1 MRKKIIICFLVL
13 VLSPLIS
20 TETIEKILLVG
31 NQKVSRDTVLF
42 YMKSKENGLYS
53 EALLRE
59 DFKNLWNTGFF
70 ENIAIESDNGT
81 RAKIVKVKVKE
92 NLLISS
98 VTYKTNKKIKENDIL
113 DRLQEHNI
121 ILTAFSYYSPSKMK
135 KVEKIIKEMLQDK
148 GFNQGKVEITA
159 KEEPGKQQIALT
171 IHVIRGPKTRIGNI
185 AFPGLDTQKVSPGF
199 LRRGMK
205 HNKPHGILSFL
216 GGKDVY
222 KKEKIAEDLEEIKL
236 RLQQKGYLEA
246 KVGSPIVS
254 IVRKHTVMGK
264 VQKMMLIEIPVDT
277 GPQYRVGN
285 VRIEGNNVIK
295 SNFLKRMVTLNK
307 GDIYN
312 IKKREKIRENLR
324 DIYGSLGYI
333 FCQVVPTENLDPVK
347 KVADLTLKIH
357 EGDVAYVGNLDFTGN
372 TFTKDYVLRREWLLK
387 EGSRLNMNAL
397 KACITRIRQLGLV
410 DIAKIPEFKQ
420 DPNDPQKMDIAI
432 EVKELNRQSINSN
445 VGYSGYEG
453 LFVGFGYSTRNFLGR
468 GETLA
473 LTLQTGTR
481 SKQYRL
487 AFTEPYLFNLPA
499 SLGFSVHKTDVEY
512 PGIFTRKGEG
522 FSISTSGRIGRF
534 YGASLSYS
542 FENVKV
548 SDVNEDFIASNPYYA
563 LYYRDGTI
571 SAISPTIYYSTVDS
585 PLFPTSG
592 SRYLFN
598 YKYSGGFLGGNVNL
612 HKTRFQFLK
621 FIPLWKHNRHVF
633 AIQLVHQAL
642 ISFGGQ
648 EAPIYEKFFLGGE
661 NSIRGFDIY
670 RISPRNANGDVI
682 GGNKAFH
689 LNIEYAIPLD
699 QQRYLSAVL
708 FYDVG
713 NAYDYGDPVS
723 LNNVYSSI
731 GLELKIFVPMLNMPF
746 RLIFAYN
753 PRKLENEN
761 DHFSFRF
768 AVGPSFQ

>member
-1 MRKKIIICFLVL
+1 MKKKLIICFLVL

-20 TETIEKILLVG
+20 TETIEKILLEG

-59 DFKNLWNTGFF
+59 DFKNLWKTGFF
-70 ENIAIESDNGT
+70 ENIAIESDNGP
-81 RAKIVKVKVKE
+81 RAKIVKIKVKE

-98 VTYKTNKKIKENDIL
+98 ITYKTNKKIKENDIV
-113 DRLQEHNI
+113 DRLQEHNV

-148 GFNQGKVEITA
+148 GFNQGNVEVTA
-159 KEEPGKQQIALT
+159 KEEPGKQQVALT
-171 IHVIRGPKTRIGNI
+171 IRVIRGPKTRIGTI
-185 AFPGLDTQKVSPGF
+185 VFPGLDTQKVSHGF

-205 HNKPHGILSFL
+205 HNKPHGILSLL

-222 KKEKIAEDLEEIKL
+222 NKEKIAEDLEDIKL
-236 RLQQKGYLEA
+236 RLQQKGFLEA
-246 KVGSPIVS
+246 KVGRPTVS
-254 IVRKHTVMGK
+254 MVRKHTILGK
-264 VQKMMLIEIPVDT
+264 VQKMLHIEIPVDT

-285 VRIEGNNVIK
+285 LRIEGNNVIK
-295 SNFLKRMVTLNK
+295 SEFLKRLVTLNK

-312 IKKREKIRENLR
+312 IKKRNKIRENIR

-357 EGDVAYVGNLDFTGN
+357 EGDVAYVGDLDFTGN

-397 KACITRIRQLGLV
+397 KACITRMRQLGLV

-420 DPNDPQKMDIAI
+420 DPDDPQKMDIAV
-432 EVKELNRQSINSN
+432 EVKELNRQSINFN
-445 VGYSGYEG
+445 MGYSGYEG
-453 LFVGFGYSTRNFLGR
+453 LFVGLGYSTRNFLGR

-522 FSISTSGRIGRF
+522 FSLSTSARIGRF

-542 FENVKV
+542 FENVRA
-548 SDVNEDFIASNPYYA
+548 SNVNEDFIASNPYYA

-592 SRYLFN
+592 SRYLFK

-621 FIPLWKHNRHVF
+621 FIPLWKHRRHVF

-648 EAPIYEKFFLGGE
+648 EAPIYEKFLLGGE

-689 LNIEYAIPLD
+689 LNLEYAIPLD
-699 QQRYLSAVL
+699 RQRHLSAVL

-713 NAYDYGDPVS
+713 NAYDYGEPIS
-723 LNNVYSSI
+723 LNNVYSSM